1 MEHKISEI
9 HVYFYSKSQR
19 SNYKLYIITASWN
32 LGNEILVT
40 NNETSNIVHQ
50 QKIEGEMM
58 GFTSY
63 LGNNYSTIDVAP
75 NQPDL
80 FVVQKFL
87 AERIP
92 EKKIRI
98 VLHRSVRLGTSHY

>member
-1 MEHKISEI
+1 
-9 HVYFYSKSQR
+9 
-19 SNYKLYIITASWN
+19 
-32 LGNEILVT
+32 
-40 NNETSNIVHQ
+40 
-50 QKIEGEMM
+50 MM

-98 VLHRSVRLGTSHY
+98 VLHRSVRLGTSHYRILFSPVLSSETLSISLKTMDILDHET

>member
-1 MEHKISEI
+1 
-9 HVYFYSKSQR
+9 
-19 SNYKLYIITASWN
+19 
-32 LGNEILVT
+32 
-40 NNETSNIVHQ
+40 
-50 QKIEGEMM
+50 MM

-87 AERIP
+87 AEQIP
-92 EKKIRI
+92 EKKDKNRFAQVSASWHFSLQDTFSP
-98 VLHRSVRLGTSHY
+98 VLSSETLCISLKTMDILDHET

>member
-1 MEHKISEI
+1 MEQKISEI
-9 HVYFYSKSQR
+9 YIYSKSQR
-19 SNYKLYIITASWN
+19 SNYKLDIITASWN
-32 LGNEILVT
+32 LGNEIT

-50 QKIEGEMM
+50 QRIEGEMM

-87 AERIP
+87 AEQIP
-92 EKKIRI
+92 EKKDKNRFA
-98 VLHRSVRLGTSHY
+98 